1 MLVFHWL
8 WSVQLWFDQD
18 SLALSC
24 LQVCQENTHQVSSE
38 VCIPY
43 FSPVSLL
50 SQCGTSVSRK
60 WGSSDRAVLSE
71 LSLRLSWPPPF
82 LSTCKPVCREIV
94 LGSCPGLM
102 SNPVL
107 CSSWMY
113 IFFLCINPNDTCW
126 NPIFQ
131 QLFSTETFFK
141 FSDSNSATS
150 TSAQSPGDSIPRARS
165 QGSIWGHAF

>member
-1 MLVFHWL
+1 MLIFHWL

-18 SLALSC
+18 SPLPSC
-24 LQVCQENTHQVSSE
+24 LQACQENTHQISSE

-50 SQCGTSVSRK
+50 SQCGNSVSRK
-60 WGSSDRAVLSE
+60 WGSFDRVVLSE
-71 LSLRLSWPPPF
+71 LSLSWPPPF
-82 LSTCKPVCREIV
+82 LSTCKPLCREIV

-102 SNPVL
+102 SNSVL
-107 CSSWMY
+107 WSSWMH
-113 IFFLCINPNDTCW
+113 IFSLCINPNNTCW

-131 QLFSTETFFK
+131 QLFSTERFFN

-150 TSAQSPGDSIPRARS
+150 TSAQRPVNSTRS
-165 QGSIWGHAF
+165 

>member
-1 MLVFHWL
+1 MLIFHWL

-18 SLALSC
+18 SPLPSC
-24 LQVCQENTHQVSSE
+24 LQVCQENTHQISSE

-50 SQCGTSVSRK
+50 SQCGNSVSRK
-60 WGSSDRAVLSE
+60 WGSFDRVVLSE
-71 LSLRLSWPPPF
+71 LSLSWPPPF
-82 LSTCKPVCREIV
+82 LSTCKPLCREIV

-102 SNPVL
+102 SNSVL
-107 CSSWMY
+107 WSSWMH
-113 IFFLCINPNDTCW
+113 IFFLCINPNNTCW

-131 QLFSTETFFK
+131 QLFSTERFFN

-150 TSAQSPGDSIPRARS
+150 TSAQRPVNSTRS
-165 QGSIWGHAF
+165 